1 MARSARITIQVSPP
15 AGVSL
20 GTFMNE
26 IRTWL
31 DGQKIQ
37 SGFFRATT
45 GAVGFAVEIGFE
57 REEDAE
63 RFRQRFVPQ

>member
-1 MARSARITIQVSPP
+1 MARSARIPILVSPP

-45 GAVGFAVEIGFE
+45 DVVGFAVEIGIE
-57 REEDAE
+57 REEYAE
-63 RFRQRFVPQ
+63 RFRERFNPV